1 MNYAEL
7 VQLQDTVVI
16 IALLS
21 LVYGSYT
28 DLKTRTIKSYLFI
41 PLMIAG
47 IVQNYYFGAPT
58 IFIVAALLVFFFAF
72 LVPDTWAYLII
83 GMVFLGISSY
93 YTLSTDFYW
102 GFQLVI
108 ISVVYLIGFQET
120 FFGNGDIKAI
130 IACMFSMSIYWF
142 DTGSLF
148 KENIYYYNIPAG
160 LAILV
165 NIAVF
170 SSVYLLYGHILASRY
185 GHAKIPGQPYSINYD
200 QAVLDLKPHAFQVFE
215 YQGQK
220 YLRYRVPFMIPIL
233 LGFVLFLAAG
243 FWPALL

>member
-7 VQLQDTVVI
+7 VQLQNTVVL

-21 LVYGSYT
+21 LLYGSYT

-47 IVQNYYFGAPT
+47 IVLNYYFGAPV
-58 IFIVAALLVFFFAF
+58 IFMALAVLVFFFAF

-83 GMVFLGISSY
+83 GIAFLAISSY
-93 YTLSTDFYW
+93 YAIAMDFYW
-102 GFQLVI
+102 GYQLVI

-142 DTGSLF
+142 SAGRLF
-148 KENIYYYNIPAG
+148 NASINYNIPTG

-165 NIAVF
+165 SIALF
-170 SSVYLLYGHILASRY
+170 SSVYLLYGHVLASRIGRAKVP
-185 GHAKIPGQPYSINYD
+185 GHPYSINYD
-200 QAVLDLKPHAFQVFE
+200 QAVLNRKPHAFQVFE
-215 YQGQK
+215 HQGQK
-220 YLRYRVPFMIPIL
+220 YIRYRVPFMIPIL